1 MSNSSD
7 FIIEE
12 GTLIKYVGNDVH
24 VVVPDHVT
32 SIKYNAFDAFMW
44 KSNVKNI
51 ESITLPKGLT
61 SIAHS
66 AFSQCFALKKI
77 EIPNSVQNIGEQA
90 FRGCVGLQ
98 DANGFVIVNNKLYD
112 CFSSAEDI
120 SIPQGISAIGDLAFR
135 NCENLKSIR
144 VSDGVKRIGSQAFN
158 KGLKSIELPES
169 IEEIDKGAFYGC
181 ENIDTLIASM
191 RIKNLFWSSLE
202 SKGSFA
208 FNYFCAADEDEY
220 PSGMIDYLKKNKKQ
234 LLAYIV
240 KSDSVDG
247 IIKFL
252 SLSKRHTIRA
262 LDEYIEACNGNQ
274 RMVGVLEEFKNKTF
288 SSEKQEKTSPTYQ
301 TIDCI
306 LPSVQEL
313 NGKRVFLA
321 PGCSAEFDELDYI
334 FYLYGSSVE
343 KKISEVVD
351 YIVVP
356 SARLHTKKEENKK
369 LLTEAAKLQSSN
381 KGLFVVAGELIKQHR
396 ESVHQTLE
404 YESLEERVER
414 AIKLFDSN
422 IKHIELRMDRAKTYS
437 SVPLAE
443 GHVKGIRRKNCDL
456 AGAEMF
462 VNKLKQHMRESGVGC
477 DSYYLELDDN
487 LNELFRAIKKAYK
500 QMLSQSD
507 ASTIKFY
514 FSGTAWLRL
523 AVGLIVICKVF
534 LCESCDSE
542 VTFYR
547 DKWDYRGDHQHSK
560 HIAFLLND
568 KYTEGYA
575 YQTGY

>member
-24 VVVPDHVT
+24 VVVPDHVR

-90 FRGCVGLQ
+90 FRGCAGLQ

-144 VSDGVKRIGSQAFN
+144 VPDGVKRIGSLSFN
-158 KGLKSIELPES
+158 EGLKSIELPES

-181 ENIDTLIASM
+181 GNIDTVIASM
-191 RIKNLFWSSLE
+191 RVKDLLWNALE
-202 SKGSFA
+202 NKGSFA
-208 FNYFCAADEDEY
+208 FNYFCVADEDEY
-220 PSGMIDYLKKNKKQ
+220 PTGMMAYLKNNKKQ
-234 LLAYIV
+234 LLAHIV
-240 KSDSVDG
+240 NAGNVDG
-247 IIKFL
+247 ITKFL
-252 SLSKRHTIRA
+252 TLSKRHTIRA

-274 RMVGVLEEFKNKTF
+274 RLVSVLEEFKNKNF
-288 SSEKQEKTSPTYQ
+288 SSEKQEKALPTYQ
-301 TIDCI
+301 TLDCI
-306 LPSVQEL
+306 LPDLQEL
-313 NGKRVFLA
+313 NGKRVFFA
-321 PGCSAEFDELDYI
+321 PSCSTEFEELDYI

-343 KKISEVVD
+343 KKLSKAID

-356 SARLHTKKEENKK
+356 SARMHTKKEENQK
-369 LLTEAAKLQSSN
+369 LLAEAAELQSN
-381 KGLFVVAGELIKQHR
+381 QKGAFVVASELIKLHR
-396 ESVHQTLE
+396 DSMHQSFDHESPK
-404 YESLEERVER
+404 ERVER
-414 AIKLFDSN
+414 ALKLFDSN
-422 IKHIELRMDRAKTYS
+422 IKHIELRMDRAKTYYS
-437 SVPLAE
+437 APLTE
-443 GHVKGIRRKNCDL
+443 GHIKGLRRKSCDI

-462 VNKLKQHMRESGVGC
+462 ISKLKQHIQEQGVGYDC
-477 DSYYLELDDN
+477 YYANLDRD
-487 LNELFRAIKKAYK
+487 LNELIKELKKAY
-500 QMLSQSD
+500 
-507 ASTIKFY
+507 ASILPQADVSTVEYY
-514 FSGTAWLRL
+514 FRGTAWLRV

-534 LCESCDSE
+534 LCESCDSK

-547 DKWDYRGDHQHSK
+547 DKWDYRGDHHHST
-560 HIAFLLND
+560 HIGFMLDD